1 MEFNEGS
8 ASEFSSSSDEENP
21 LDIGLNFMGR
31 DRRRGGFHRKSG
43 KGERS
48 PSREK
53 SPIREKERERN
64 KCSHCG
70 GGHSLENCYFKEIKK
85 EDNECKICR
94 KKGHFTPQC
103 KERKPYSKN

>member
-1 MEFNEGS
+1 
-8 ASEFSSSSDEENP
+8 
-21 LDIGLNFMGR
+21 MGR

-53 SPIREKERERN
+53 SPIREREKEM

-70 GGHSLENCYFKEIKK
+70 GRHTFENCYFKEVKK
-85 EDNECKICR
+85 EDNECKNCG

-103 KERKPYSKN
+103 RERKPLPKN